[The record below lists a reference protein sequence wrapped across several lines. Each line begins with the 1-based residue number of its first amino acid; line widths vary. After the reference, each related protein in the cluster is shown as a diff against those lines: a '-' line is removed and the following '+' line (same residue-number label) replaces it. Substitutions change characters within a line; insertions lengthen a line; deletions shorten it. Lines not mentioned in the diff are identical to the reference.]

1 MLSLSDIKS
10 SLLEIFDVLMTTT
23 FIEDVNMKNYFVPFI
38 VGFAGFISAADNW
51 IASLLLPSISNSF
64 HITVS
69 VASIVLTAY
78 LIPYGFM
85 QPIYGFFGDRHGK
98 KKVLSILMFLLSVST
113 FLCSI
118 VDSFVLLVIFRFITG
133 FFAAGIISISLGIL
147 SDFFENEYLTKVISL
162 FLGIV
167 FLGQGISSAIGGWL
181 IGTIDWTDIFLI
193 FSFLSI
199 VSCILTYFIPSVS
212 VVTSNNRFFQSMGS
226 LLRNK
231 KLIRLYSLAF
241 CNGFIVLGGY
251 SFIGSYLFH
260 GLQISYDYVG
270 VGLMLFGLV
279 CFISGLLNQIYL
291 SKLSKEFV
299 LNMGFLFSFCSFLFL
314 SFQQLTM
321 AYIGIL
327 MLGLGYIWVQS
338 VLASQALALAN
349 TQKGLSAGLIGVG
362 IFGGGGLGTYMG
374 GEVLN
379 NFGYSILFLSF
390 AGLILIP
397 VIGCNIGKIRF
408 RHI

>member
-1 MLSLSDIKS
+1 
-10 SLLEIFDVLMTTT
+10 
-23 FIEDVNMKNYFVPFI
+23 MKNYFVPFI

-113 FLCSI
+113 FFCSI

-231 KLIRLYSLAF
+231 KLVPAVSW
-241 CNGFIVLGGY
+241 
-251 SFIGSYLFH
+251 
-260 GLQISYDYVG
+260 
-270 VGLMLFGLV
+270 
-279 CFISGLLNQIYL
+279 
-291 SKLSKEFV
+291 
-299 LNMGFLFSFCSFLFL
+299 
-314 SFQQLTM
+314 TT
-321 AYIGIL
+321 
-327 MLGLGYIWVQS
+327 
-338 VLASQALALAN
+338 ALRP
-349 TQKGLSAGLIGVG
+349 S
-362 IFGGGGLGTYMG
+362 M
-374 GEVLN
+374 
-379 NFGYSILFLSF
+379 
-390 AGLILIP
+390 
-397 VIGCNIGKIRF
+397 
-408 RHI
+408 